1 MKRNYVFLVNVI
13 VTFIAIYKLTGSANF
28 GKVLPMKLTSNS
40 AVQVSSFY
48 FLNSSVKYCGGGGKF
63 GIAKCR
69 EHRLEVI

>member
-1 MKRNYVFLVNVI
+1 MK
-13 VTFIAIYKLTGSANF
+13 VTSY
-28 GKVLPMKLTSNS
+28 S

-48 FLNSSVKYCGGGGKF
+48 FLHSSVKYLGGDGGGEQKF